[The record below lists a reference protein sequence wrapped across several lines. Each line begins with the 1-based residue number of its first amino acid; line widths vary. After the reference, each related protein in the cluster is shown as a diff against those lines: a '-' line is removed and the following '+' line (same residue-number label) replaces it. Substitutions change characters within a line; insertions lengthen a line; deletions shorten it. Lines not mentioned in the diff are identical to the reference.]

1 MTENQC
7 DLTAVEKSKLHVQT
21 DELQSASVLIQSKT
35 TKAAGVHDPAAHPVF
50 GRQPGPPSA
59 AGRSGGLAA
68 ALTLP
73 PPLWPAGAPGSP
85 GAGALAL
92 QTCAPRLQGQE
103 HSQLP
108 HSMVSGYWQGR
119 ATGI

>member
-7 DLTAVEKSKLHVQT
+7 DLTAVEKGKLHVQT
-21 DELQSASVLIQSKT
+21 DEPQSASVLIQSKT
-35 TKAAGVHDPAAHPVF
+35 TEAAAVRDPAAHPVF
-50 GRQPGPPSA
+50 RRRPAPPSA

-68 ALTLP
+68 SMMLP

-92 QTCAPRLQGQE
+92 QTCAPCLQGQE
-103 HSQLP
+103 HSRLP
-108 HSMVSGYWQGR
+108 HSMVSSYWQGR